1 MGRLLIISFSPIE
14 KDPRVRRQLALLKDE
29 FELVVAGY
37 GDFQLPGVS
46 MVTLPAQGSSIGRR
60 AVKAGQLFIGAFAQY
75 YWRRQDVVT
84 AVRNLIGKKFELV
97 LANDV
102 EALPLALKIANGAPV
117 ILDAHE
123 YSPNEFSGW
132 EWSLFFW
139 RYKTWLCE
147 KYLERAYAVCTVSR
161 GIAEEYERN
170 FGVRCSI
177 VMNAAEYRDLQPSE
191 VQEGRIRLIHHGAIN
206 RSRQIER
213 MIDLMDF
220 LDERFSLDLMLVNND
235 AKYFGELRERA
246 GRNPR
251 IRFVEPVPFQEILSV
266 LNRYDIGVY
275 LLPFSNFNNRHALP
289 NKFFEFVQ
297 GRLGIAI

>member
-1 MGRLLIISFSPIE
+1 
-14 KDPRVRRQLALLKDE
+14 
-29 FELVVAGY
+29 
-37 GDFQLPGVS
+37 
-46 MVTLPAQGSSIGRR
+46 
-60 AVKAGQLFIGAFAQY
+60 
-75 YWRRQDVVT
+75 
-84 AVRNLIGKKFELV
+84 
-97 LANDV
+97 
-102 EALPLALKIANGAPV
+102 
-117 ILDAHE
+117 
-123 YSPNEFSGW
+123 
-132 EWSLFFW
+132 
-139 RYKTWLCE
+139 
-147 KYLERAYAVCTVSR
+147 
-161 GIAEEYERN
+161 
-170 FGVRCSI
+170 
-177 VMNAAEYRDLQPSE
+177 MNAAEYRDLQPSE